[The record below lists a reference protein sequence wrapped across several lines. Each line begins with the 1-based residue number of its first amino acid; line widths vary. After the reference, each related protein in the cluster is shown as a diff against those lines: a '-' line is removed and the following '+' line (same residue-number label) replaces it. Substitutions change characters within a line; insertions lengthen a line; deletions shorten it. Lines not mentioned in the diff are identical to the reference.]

1 MKVVALVSGGKDS
14 CYAMMKCI
22 QYGHEIVALANLM
35 PADDS
40 VDELD
45 SFMYQTVGHQII
57 VSYAECM
64 GLPHQ
69 TLNYKTT
76 PGDEVEDMFVLLNE
90 VKRQIPSITAVSSG
104 AIASDYQRLR
114 VESVCSR
121 LGLVSLAYLWK
132 QDQSLLLQEM
142 ITNGI
147 LAITVK
153 LEGHGSGPQNLE
165 EIMGL

>member
-1 MKVVALVSGGKDS
+1 
-14 CYAMMKCI
+14 
-22 QYGHEIVALANLM
+22 
-35 PADDS
+35 
-40 VDELD
+40 VD
-45 SFMYQTVGHQII
+45 YR
-57 VSYAECM
+57 
-64 GLPHQ
+64 HQ

-76 PGDEVEDMFVLLNE
+76 PGDEVEDMFILLNE

-142 ITNGI
+142 VTRNG
-147 LAITVK
+147 K
-153 LEGHGSGPQNLE
+153 LYFLNMSGIKVRNALLV
-165 EIMGL
+165 G